1 VLVGAISGA
10 VAVSKTQAG
19 QEMKPIQVGAT
30 VKPGVLEL
38 REIPDHPVGG
48 GRRIQRSSLSL
59 VTLVF
64 LTQIR
69 SPAQQRDALPNPNET
84 PADHVLWIIPNF
96 RTMSLPQPYRPVS
109 AKEKFQIAAQDS
121 FDRGTVGL
129 AAVFAADG
137 LATESHRSFGQGA
150 VGYAHYLATAY
161 SDAAIGNVMTEAIFP
176 SFLHE
181 DPRFFRRG
189 TGSRWSRLRYAVGQI
204 LITHTDS
211 SGKQFNFSE
220 FGGNSAAVAISMA
233 YYPENRRASDAV
245 SKLGLQI
252 ALDTASNV
260 LKEFWP
266 QGRRRRAIKSG
277 GEAGITK

>member
-1 VLVGAISGA
+1 
-10 VAVSKTQAG
+10 
-19 QEMKPIQVGAT
+19 MKPIQVGAT